1 MDSESDR
8 VLIFDTTLR
17 DGEQSPG
24 ISLNASE
31 KLEIAQ
37 QLARLGVDVIEAG
50 FPIASP
56 GDFEAVQGIARQV
69 EGPVIAGLARTQ
81 FADIESAANAV
92 KEAGRPRIHTFISTS
107 DIHIVHQ
114 LQSTR
119 EDVLGQARAAVAH
132 AREFVDDVEFSPM
145 DATRSELEFTAEVVA
160 AAIEEGAT
168 TINIPDTVGYAM
180 PQEYAAWLERLY
192 GLVPALHGVVLSVHC
207 HDDLGLAV
215 ANSFAGLRAGA
226 RQVECAINGI
236 GERAGNA
243 SLEEIVMLL
252 HTRAADIGLRTAIN
266 TREIA
271 RTSRLVSRLTG

>member
-1 MDSESDR
+1 MDNASDR

-37 QLARLGVDVIEAG
+37 QLARLGVDMIEAG

-56 GDFEAVQGIARQV
+56 GDFEAVQGIAREV

-92 KEAGRPRIHTFISTS
+92 KDAGRPRIHTFISTS

-114 LQSTR
+114 LQTTR

-132 AREFVDDVEFSPM
+132 AREFVEDVEFSPM
-145 DATRSELEFTAEVVA
+145 DATRSELEFTAEVVS

-168 TINIPDTVGYAM
+168 
-180 PQEYAAWLERLY
+180 AA
-192 GLVPALHGVVLSVHC
+192 
-207 HDDLGLAV
+207 
-215 ANSFAGLRAGA
+215 RA
-226 RQVECAINGI
+226 
-236 GERAGNA
+236 
-243 SLEEIVMLL
+243 
-252 HTRAADIGLRTAIN
+252 
-266 TREIA
+266 
-271 RTSRLVSRLTG
+271 